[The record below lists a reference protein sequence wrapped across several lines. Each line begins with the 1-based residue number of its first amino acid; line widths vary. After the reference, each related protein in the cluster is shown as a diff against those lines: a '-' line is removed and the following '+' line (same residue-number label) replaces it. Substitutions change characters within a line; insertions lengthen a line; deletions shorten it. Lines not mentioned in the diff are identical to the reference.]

1 VGNPLSFSAPAREVL
16 AIVVLGGTSVGA
28 SSFKKVSEGNIR
40 GVVREDL
47 LDVLPPGFLKDPVSS
62 VQAMGGKV
70 LKESRWRWASTVVL
84 PDGQRI
90 FLKRD
95 RSKGWFD
102 YLRYVVIPSKAH
114 KEWLIAV
121 QLQRKYLA
129 VPQPMGWM
137 EKVSAGR
144 VEESYYISEFIGSG
158 RSAIEELNRLED
170 ETGVIGLANTVKA
183 IHGSGLC
190 HRDFHAGNFLW
201 HQGSL
206 FLTDLHDASLLRRLS
221 LMKRLRSLAHLLLSL
236 KSIWGEREE
245 IRFLETYFAG
255 EPSLLQKKKEY
266 LEQIHHDM
274 DRLQKRHWRSR
285 TKRCLKESTEF
296 TVEKEG
302 KTFYYRRRDF
312 PLGRIQ
318 AALKEHQAMVREKP
332 AALAKHSPE
341 VVVSIIEIGQKRIGM
356 KQWRPVHCLDRWKD
370 GVRRSKGLKA
380 WIGGNGLRARG
391 IPSVKPLALVERKD
405 WRGWH
410 ESCLLM
416 ETFNRGQ
423 ELDRYLCSGFK
434 ALGEKRQCIL
444 EFARWLSLLH
454 QRGIFH
460 EDMKTCNVLVVK
472 NEASWDFFLL
482 DLEDVR
488 FDQPVTEE
496 KFFKNLLQLNT
507 STPRSMTRT
516 DRLRFFKECVRL
528 NPIVETPK
536 AFLRRLTVESGK
548 RGLVYVSPQGVV
560 IEPF

>member
-1 VGNPLSFSAPAREVL
+1 
-16 AIVVLGGTSVGA
+16 VGA

-40 GVVREDL
+40 GVLREDL
-47 LDVLPPGFLKDPVSS
+47 LDALPPGFLKDPVSS
-62 VQAMGGKV
+62 FQAMGGKV
-70 LKESRWRWASTVVL
+70 LKESRWRWASTVIL
-84 PDGQRI
+84 PGGQRI

-95 RSKGWFD
+95 LSKGWLD

-121 QLQRKYLA
+121 QLQGKDVA

-158 RSAIEELNRLED
+158 RSAIEEPNRLKD
-170 ETGVIGLANTVKA
+170 EKDVIDFANTVKA
-183 IHGSGLC
+183 IHGAGLY

-206 FLTDLHDASLLRRLS
+206 FLTDLHDARLLRSLS
-221 LMKRLRSLAHLLLSL
+221 LRKRLWSLAHLLLSL
-236 KSIWGEREE
+236 KSFWGEREE
-245 IRFLETYFAG
+245 ARFLQTYFLE
-255 EPSLLQKKKEY
+255 EPSLLQKRKEY

-285 TKRCLKESTEF
+285 TKRCFKESTEF

-302 KTFYYRRRDF
+302 KTLYYRRRDF
-312 PLGRIQ
+312 PLDQIQ
-318 AALKEHQAMVREKP
+318 AALKEHQQAVLEKP
-332 AALAKHSPE
+332 AALAKYSPE
-341 VVVSIIEIGQKRIGM
+341 VVVSIIEVGQKRIGM
-356 KQWRPVHCLDRWKD
+356 KQFLPAHCLDRWKD

-391 IPSVKPLALVERKD
+391 IFSVKPLALVERRD
-405 WRGWH
+405 WGGWH

-416 ETFNRGQ
+416 ETFNGGQ
-423 ELDRYLCSGFK
+423 ELDQYLCFEFK
-434 ALGEKRQCIL
+434 DLVEKRRFIL
-444 EFARWLSLLH
+444 EIARWLSHLH

-460 EDMKTCNVLVVK
+460 KDMKACNVLVVK

-488 FDQPVTEE
+488 FDQSVTEE
-496 KFFKNLLQLNT
+496 KLFRNFLQLNT
-507 STPRSMTRT
+507 STPRSMTRA

-528 NPIVETPK
+528 NPIVENPK
-536 AFLRRLTVESGK
+536 WFLKRLMDESRK

-560 IEPF
+560 TEPL